1 MNTQRPKSHE
11 IDMLHGPL
19 VSGILKFALP
29 FAASSILQQMFNAV
43 DVAVV
48 GRFASSEALAAVGAN
63 TFLIN
68 LFINLFVGISVGAN
82 VVISHHI
89 GQNDDNRTRK
99 AVHTTMILAVLS
111 GFTMLVTGLLIAAPV
126 LELMDTPANVLSDSV
141 LYLRIYMCGT
151 PFFMIY
157 NFGAA
162 ILRSKGDT
170 KRPLYILIVAGLIN
184 TALNLLFVI
193 VFHMS
198 VDGVAI
204 ATGISNAFSAL
215 AILVLLK
222 KEPEPFKLHF
232 SLSAPDKA
240 EISRILKIGLPAG
253 LQSMVFSFSN
263 VCVQTAIN
271 GYGSAAVAGAAISV
285 NFDSFCYFFIT
296 AFCGAAITF
305 TGQNFG
311 AGNVMRC
318 RHIFTICMIGGA
330 LTCFLGNM
338 MFYTQRDFFLG
349 LFTTDPQVVHYA
361 VIRMSWVLIFQP
373 MTVSYEISAAAMR
386 GMNYSLE
393 PALLTILG
401 TCVLRLVWVFF
412 VGPIWP
418 GFAQLMYCYP
428 ISWVVTGTMV
438 MTCYIIVSRRAYRR
452 IASQCAN

>member
-1 MNTQRPKSHE
+1 
-11 IDMLHGPL
+11 MLHGPL

-82 VVISHHI
+82 VVISNHI

-215 AILVLLK
+215 AILGRTRQTLW
-222 KEPEPFKLHF
+222 
-232 SLSAPDKA
+232 
-240 EISRILKIGLPAG
+240 SRP
-253 LQSMVFSFSN
+253 
-263 VCVQTAIN
+263 C
-271 GYGSAAVAGAAISV
+271 
-285 NFDSFCYFFIT
+285 
-296 AFCGAAITF
+296 
-305 TGQNFG
+305 
-311 AGNVMRC
+311 RC
-318 RHIFTICMIGGA
+318 
-330 LTCFLGNM
+330 
-338 MFYTQRDFFLG
+338 
-349 LFTTDPQVVHYA
+349 
-361 VIRMSWVLIFQP
+361 
-373 MTVSYEISAAAMR
+373 
-386 GMNYSLE
+386 
-393 PALLTILG
+393 
-401 TCVLRLVWVFF
+401 
-412 VGPIWP
+412 
-418 GFAQLMYCYP
+418 
-428 ISWVVTGTMV
+428 
-438 MTCYIIVSRRAYRR
+438 
-452 IASQCAN
+452 

>member
-82 VVISHHI
+82 VVISNHI

-184 TALNLLFVI
+184 TALNLFVCHR
-193 VFHMS
+193 VSH
-198 VDGVAI
+198 
-204 ATGISNAFSAL
+204 
-215 AILVLLK
+215 
-222 KEPEPFKLHF
+222 ECRWCCHCHRHF
-232 SLSAPDKA
+232 
-240 EISRILKIGLPAG
+240 
-253 LQSMVFSFSN
+253 
-263 VCVQTAIN
+263 
-271 GYGSAAVAGAAISV
+271 
-285 NFDSFCYFFIT
+285 
-296 AFCGAAITF
+296 
-305 TGQNFG
+305 
-311 AGNVMRC
+311 
-318 RHIFTICMIGGA
+318 
-330 LTCFLGNM
+330 
-338 MFYTQRDFFLG
+338 
-349 LFTTDPQVVHYA
+349 
-361 VIRMSWVLIFQP
+361 
-373 MTVSYEISAAAMR
+373 
-386 GMNYSLE
+386 
-393 PALLTILG
+393 
-401 TCVLRLVWVFF
+401 
-412 VGPIWP
+412 
-418 GFAQLMYCYP
+418 
-428 ISWVVTGTMV
+428 
-438 MTCYIIVSRRAYRR
+438 
-452 IASQCAN
+452 